1 MVASCR
7 SNDETVGF
15 ENRSIL
21 RIPKLATPHPVF
33 SDERPTSTPSTL
45 ALLELL
51 GRRWALRIL
60 WELRLEPATFQAL
73 QARCDSMSTSVL
85 SQRLVE
91 LREAQLVEKEQT
103 GSYRLTEPG
112 SRLLA
117 RLDGMD
123 EWTQEW
129 TRRLGRPTA
138 DSS

>member
-1 MVASCR
+1 MS
-7 SNDETVGF
+7 SGETS
-15 ENRSIL
+15 R
-21 RIPKLATPHPVF
+21 
-33 SDERPTSTPSTL
+33 STPPML

-85 SQRLVE
+85 SQRLTE
-91 LREAQLVEKEQT
+91 LREAQLVEKEQA
-103 GSYRLTEPG
+103 GSYRLTDPG

-123 EWTQEW
+123 QWTQEW
-129 TRRLGRPTA
+129 TRRLGRTTTDQRGGPG
-138 DSS
+138 